1 MSNGSRNGNGS
12 RWKWMAGILAG
23 VCLTLVGGFG
33 QSVSAK
39 LRTQDVILR
48 EHDITL
54 ATLKECMVRIE
65 AKLDR
70 ILGD

>member
-1 MSNGSRNGNGS
+1 MSPNGNGT
-12 RWKWMAGILAG
+12 RWKWTAGILAG

-33 QSVSAK
+33 QTVSAGLK
-39 LRTQDVILR
+39 KHDMILR

-70 ILGD
+70 LLED